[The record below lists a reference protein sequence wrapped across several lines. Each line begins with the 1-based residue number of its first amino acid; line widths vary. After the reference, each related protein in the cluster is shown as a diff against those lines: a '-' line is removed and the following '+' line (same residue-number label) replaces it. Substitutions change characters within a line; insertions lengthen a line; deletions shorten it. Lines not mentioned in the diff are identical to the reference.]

1 MKKEVMDY
9 VVKKTHELME
19 AASCSKEAKEA
30 AQVWLDAVGT
40 EKEAEET
47 KKYIEELEADIMPVD
62 NLIAFAESEMGAKV
76 FGGIDAA
83 KGVAEHGKA
92 IKAAGARRW
101 KRSLRKKMGCW
112 NKDGRIEAPSEK
124 GDERLCLTGK
134 VKT

>member
-92 IKAAGARRW
+92 IKAVGVKYCDCPACVAVEAILE
-101 KRSLRKKMGCW
+101 K
-112 NKDGRIEAPSEK
+112 KDGMLE
-124 GDERLCLTGK
+124 
-134 VKT
+134 